1 MERLTFVYP
10 SNQYMSVK
18 AGITVKQLLKILKK
32 WYLILVGI
40 KLSIVGK
47 VELLNKTYFCDNHQC
62 PWMTDNIKRD

>member
-1 MERLTFVYP
+1 MERLTFVYA
-10 SNQYMSVK
+10 SHQYMSVK

-32 WYLILVGI
+32 GYLILVGI
-40 KLSIVGK
+40 KLSIAGK